1 VIYTYLRVL
10 LEIVGERPASQ
21 SRHEKCGSF
30 SLGAIVED
38 ALIVATVRKALRRP
52 HVLSMLDQRV
62 NLLFDV
68 LVVGADERG
77 IVDDLSLKD
86 LEEILHVSR
95 PTLIRTTNRLIALRL
110 VIKEIP
116 KRGRGARARYII
128 RPMYAVWARMR
139 KQRQYE
145 ICGARY
151 PFPQE
156 KGTPLS
162 YMYPQRDYDSKDAPV
177 RSRGQIMGAVRR
189 VSELYFQPQ
198 HALAI
203 QNTVGRMLFKEGRF
217 QHFTRPVLRDV
228 FNILTAA
235 RPPETPPPEAP
246 PRAVYAWIRVQI
258 EKIIRRHMS
267 GVADLVSRLVRH
279 VDWLSVEKL
288 STEKGKILSKRPT
301 YLCLLNRNRLCK
313 ATVHEWH

>member
-1 VIYTYLRVL
+1 VN
-10 LEIVGERPASQ
+10 
-21 SRHEKCGSF
+21 
-30 SLGAIVED
+30 D
-38 ALIVATVRKALRRP
+38 ALIAATVRKATRRP
-52 HVLSMLDQRV
+52 RILSMLDQRV

-86 LEEILHVSR
+86 LEQILHVSR
-95 PTLIRTTNRLIALRL
+95 PTVIRATNCLTKLRL
-110 VIKEIP
+110 VEKQVP
-116 KRGRGARARYII
+116 KRGRGNRARYII

-139 KQRQYE
+139 KQLHHE
-145 ICGARY
+145 ICGARKR
-151 PFPQE
+151 FPQE

-162 YMYPQRDYDSKDAPV
+162 YIRYPQRDKDSKDAPV
-177 RSRGQIMGAVRR
+177 RTRGQIMQAVRR

-203 QNTVGRMLFKEGRF
+203 QNTVGRMIFKEGRL